1 MGKSILELFESKAVS
16 KQIPQDKPTSGTPQ
30 EGQFLIDRNNKVGA
44 FFSRILGTNDPL
56 RETAFEQE
64 TNGNRVRTFVNQTAL
79 YGTDLIRITNQSTDV
94 VDGMKAAKTSEA
106 NANLV
111 AILDNANKIEGN
123 KGFVGKVNRFL
134 GIPRIIY
141 PSSLRANPKFLEAA
155 PRKPETLAEIRKD
168 AAGTLFGRYLKDTGT
183 GTPQQASK
191 RVIGGGL
198 SLAKGVVRNAL
209 IGKEKI
215 VVITSGSLDNF
226 NQKYYFGNTYQASMT
241 TQTLPDSKNTFDISL
256 NSPIFGFNNKDGK
269 FGKTRYSNQSSYGFE
284 LSDTTANRKKGEPTQ
299 LQLSLFYN
307 TWKKDDVINMAGPYD
322 GGRGGEV
329 KDGQLVVLVG
339 FDGKVG
345 GGLLNSKEGI
355 LNFLKPKSL
364 QRENWQKD
372 RYTLD
377 KNTKT
382 ITSGGKRYDE
392 TLDKR
397 RGISTDRDVLN
408 QTGRLTAGE
417 LNSVKF
423 NDKTLVNTDFA
434 PLRFKSVSDG
444 SAVYFRS
451 IVSGFNETFSPSWE
465 ESRMIGSPFSFYTY
479 QKIERKLTFN
489 MKVYAMSQSELVM
502 MWRRLE
508 YLAHLTYPASYSGGG
523 IVQPNLVKFTFG
535 SIYNDKVCFIDA
547 LTYSI
552 EDSENL
558 WETGGGKV
566 KNKRGRYL
574 FDGTFYKDATNSGP
588 TLTTTTAEVYE
599 TSRDRIMQS
608 DALSTNSKYVNEIY
622 SKKDKKS
629 NIHTETDRDTVS
641 TGNYN
646 MDEYKLPKIINAAV
660 GLTFIESRNDTTA
673 NIYGYGKPIT

>member
-1 MGKSILELFESKAVS
+1 MGKSILELFESKPVS

-30 EGQFLIDRNNKVGA
+30 GGQFLIDRNNRVGA
-44 FFSRILGTNDPL
+44 FFSRVLGTNDPL

-123 KGFVGKVNRFL
+123 SGFVGKVNRFL

-198 SLAKGVVRNAL
+198 SLAKGVIRNVL
-209 IGKEKI
+209 IGKEK
-215 VVITSGSLDNF
+215 VVQVTSGSLDNF
-226 NQKYYFGNTYQASMT
+226 NQKYYFGNTYQASMA
-241 TQTLPDSKNTFDISL
+241 TQTTPDSKNTFDISL
-256 NSPIFGFNNKDGK
+256 NSPIFGFDIKDGK
-269 FGKTRYSNQSSYGFE
+269 FGKTRFSNQSSYGLE
-284 LSDTTANRKKGEPTQ
+284 LSYTTANPKKGEPDNIK
-299 LQLSLFYN
+299 LVSKYN
-307 TWKKDDVINMAGPYD
+307 TWKKDDTKRMMGPYD
-322 GGRGGEV
+322 NGAGGAA
-329 KDGQLVVLVG
+329 KDVQLGPFGLAL
-339 FDGKVG
+339 
-345 GGLLNSKEGI
+345 GLLESKSTI
-355 LNFLKPKSL
+355 LNFIKPKSL
-364 QRENWQKD
+364 NRENWLKD

-377 KNTKT
+377 NNTKT
-382 ITSGGKRYDE
+382 VTSGGKRYDE

-397 RGISTDRDVLN
+397 RGLSSDRDVLN

-417 LNSVKF
+417 LESIKF
-423 NDKTLVNTDFA
+423 NEKTLVNTDFA

-588 TLTTTTAEVYE
+588 TLSTTTTEVYE
-599 TSRDRIMQS
+599 TTRDRIMQS
-608 DALSTNSKYVNEIY
+608 DSRAENSKYINEIY
-622 SKKDKKS
+622 SKKDRKS
-629 NIHTETDRDTVS
+629 NIHTETASQIVS

>member
-1 MGKSILELFESKAVS
+1 MGKSILELFESKPVS

-44 FFSRILGTNDPL
+44 FFTRILGTGDPL

-134 GIPRIIY
+134 GIPRTIY
-141 PSSLRANPKFLEAA
+141 PTSLRANPKFLEAA

-198 SLAKGVVRNAL
+198 SLAKGVIRNAL

-215 VVITSGSLDNF
+215 VQVTSGSLDNF
-226 NQKYYFGNTYQASMT
+226 NQKYYFGNTYQASMNL
-241 TQTLPDSKNTFDISL
+241 QTIPESTNTFDISL
-256 NSPIFGFNNKDGK
+256 NSPIFGFNIKEGK
-269 FGKTRYSNQSSYGFE
+269 FGKTRFANQKSYGFE
-284 LSDTTANRKKGEPTQ
+284 LSYTTANQKKGEPDQ
-299 LQLSLFYN
+299 IKLISSYN
-307 TWKKDDVINMAGPYD
+307 TWKQDDVLKMMGPYD
-322 GGRGGEV
+322 KGAGGAL
-329 KDGQLVVLVG
+329 KDTQI
-339 FDGKVG
+339 
-345 GGLLNSKEGI
+345 GGLLISSSAL
-355 LNFLKPKSL
+355 LNFIKPKSL
-364 QRENWQKD
+364 NRENWQKD

-377 KNTKT
+377 KDTKT
-382 ITSGGKRYDE
+382 ITSGGNRYDE

-397 RGISTDRDVLN
+397 RGLSSDRDVLN

-417 LNSVKF
+417 LNSIKF
-423 NDKTLVNTDFA
+423 NEKTLVNTDFA

-508 YLAHLTYPASYSGGG
+508 YLAHLTYPASYSAGGV
-523 IVQPNLVKFTFG
+523 VQPNLVKFTFG
-535 SIYNDKVCFIDA
+535 SIYSDKVCFIDA

-588 TLTTTTAEVYE
+588 TLSTTTAEVYE
-599 TSRDRIMQS
+599 TTRDRIMQS

>member
-1 MGKSILELFESKAVS
+1 MGKSILELFESKPVS

-30 EGQFLIDRNNKVGA
+30 GGQFLIDRNNRVGA
-44 FFSRILGTNDPL
+44 FFSRVLGTNDPL

-111 AILDNANKIEGN
+111 SILDNANKIEGN
-123 KGFVGKVNRFL
+123 SGFVGKVNRFL
-134 GIPRIIY
+134 GIPRTIY

-168 AAGTLFGRYLKDTGT
+168 AAGTVFGRYLKDTGT

-198 SLAKGVVRNAL
+198 SLAKGVIRNVL

-215 VVITSGSLDNF
+215 VQVTSGSLDNF
-226 NQKYYFGNTYQASMT
+226 NQKYYLENTYQASMKL
-241 TQTLPDSKNTFDISL
+241 QVSPESKNTFDISL
-256 NSPIFGFNNKDGK
+256 NSPIFGFNIKDGK
-269 FGKTRYSNQSSYGFE
+269 FGKTRFSNQSSYGLE
-284 LSDTTANRKKGEPTQ
+284 LSYTTANQKKGEPNQIKLITN
-299 LQLSLFYN
+299 YN
-307 TWKKDDVINMAGPYD
+307 TWKEDAELKMLGPYD
-322 GGRGGEV
+322 SGKGGTV
-329 KDGQLVVLVG
+329 KDAQI
-339 FDGKVG
+339 
-345 GGLLNSKEGI
+345 GGLLKSKEGI

-364 QRENWQKD
+364 QRDGWQKD

-382 ITSGGKRYDE
+382 IASGGTRYNE
-392 TLDKR
+392 TLDKK
-397 RGISTDRDVLN
+397 RGLSSDRDVLN
-408 QTGRLTAGE
+408 QTGRLTAAE
-417 LNSVKF
+417 LESIKF
-423 NDKTLVNTDFA
+423 NEKTLVNTDFA

-566 KNKRGRYL
+566 KNKRGRYI
-574 FDGTFYKDATNSGP
+574 FDGIFYKDATNSGP
-588 TLTTTTAEVYE
+588 TLSTTTAEVYE
-599 TSRDRIMQS
+599 TKRDRIMDS
-608 DALSTNSKYVNEIY
+608 DSTSANSKYVNEVY

-629 NIHTETDRDTVS
+629 NIHIETDTDTVS

>member
-44 FFSRILGTNDPL
+44 FFTRILGTGDPL

-111 AILDNANKIEGN
+111 SILDNANKIEGN
-123 KGFVGKVNRFL
+123 SGFVGKVNRFL

-198 SLAKGVVRNAL
+198 SLAKGVIRNVL
-209 IGKEKI
+209 IGKEK
-215 VVITSGSLDNF
+215 VVQVTSGSLDNF
-226 NQKYYFGNTYQASMT
+226 NQKYYFGNTYQASMA
-241 TQTLPDSKNTFDISL
+241 TQTTPDSKNTFDISL
-256 NSPIFGFNNKDGK
+256 NSPIFGFNKAEGK
-269 FGKTRYSNQSSYGFE
+269 FGKTRFSNQSSYGFE
-284 LSDTTANRKKGEPTQ
+284 LSYTTANPKKGEPNQ
-299 LQLSLFYN
+299 IKLLSSYN
-307 TWKKDDVINMAGPYD
+307 TWKEDAELKMVGPYD
-322 GGRGGEV
+322 SGKGGEV
-329 KDGQLVVLVG
+329 KDAQI
-339 FDGKVG
+339 
-345 GGLLNSKEGI
+345 GGLLKSKEGI

-364 QRENWQKD
+364 QREAWQKD

-382 ITSGGKRYDE
+382 ITSGGTRYDE

-408 QTGRLTAGE
+408 QTGRLTAAE
-417 LNSVKF
+417 LESIKF
-423 NDKTLVNTDFA
+423 NEKTLVNTDFA

-523 IVQPNLVKFTFG
+523 VVQPNLVKFTFG

-574 FDGTFYKDATNSGP
+574 FDGTFYKDATNSGA

-599 TSRDRIMQS
+599 TTRDRIMQS
-608 DALSTNSKYVNEIY
+608 DALSANSKYVNEIY

>member
-1 MGKSILELFESKAVS
+1 MGKSILELFESKPVS

-44 FFSRILGTNDPL
+44 FFTRILGTGDPL

-111 AILDNANKIEGN
+111 SILDNANKIEGN
-123 KGFVGKVNRFL
+123 SGFLGKVNRFL
-134 GIPRIIY
+134 GIPRTIY

-209 IGKEKI
+209 IGKERI
-215 VVITSGSLDNF
+215 VPITSGSNDNF
-226 NQKYYFGNTYQASMT
+226 NQKYYFENTYQASMRLQVT
-241 TQTLPDSKNTFDISL
+241 PESKNTFDISL

-269 FGKTRYSNQSSYGFE
+269 FGKTRFANQSSYGFE
-284 LSDTTANRKKGEPTQ
+284 LSYTTANPKKGEPNQ
-299 LQLSLFYN
+299 IKLISSYN
-307 TWKKDDVINMAGPYD
+307 TWKQDDVLKMMGPYD
-322 GGRGGEV
+322 KGAGGAV
-329 KDGQLVVLVG
+329 KDAQI
-339 FDGKVG
+339 
-345 GGLLNSKEGI
+345 GGLLKSKEGI

-364 QRENWQKD
+364 NRENWQKD
-372 RYTLD
+372 KYTLD

-382 ITSGGKRYDE
+382 ITSGGTRYDE

-397 RGISTDRDVLN
+397 RGLSSDRDVLN

-417 LNSVKF
+417 LNSIKF

-508 YLAHLTYPASYSGGG
+508 YLAHLTYPASYSAGGV
-523 IVQPNLVKFTFG
+523 VQPNLVKFTFG

-552 EDSENL
+552 EDTENL

-588 TLTTTTAEVYE
+588 TLSTTTAEVYE
-599 TSRDRIMQS
+599 TKRDRIMQS
-608 DALSTNSKYVNEIY
+608 DASSTNSKYVNEIY
-622 SKKDKKS
+622 SKKDRKS